1 MLYNKNK
8 IALVD
13 CNSFYVSC
21 ERLFNPSLIK
31 KPIVVLSSNDGC
43 IISRSTEAKA
53 LGIKMGEPYFKV
65 EKIIKENDVKTFST
79 NFSLYGDISRRVMK
93 TLNQFSPQIEIY
105 SIDEAFLDL
114 CSIKDGDLL
123 EYGNKIRRTVLKWTG
138 IQTSIGIANTKTLS
152 KAANYIAKKEKSGVI
167 DLVNS
172 KQIDKLLSEIK
183 INDVWGVGR
192 QLTKFYI
199 KNGINTA
206 YDLKKMH
213 NGWIK
218 KNTNVFGSRTAM
230 ELRGFSCVSL
240 EPYEEKRK
248 NCCVSRSF
256 GKKVTKLEDLSEAIT
271 IHCLNAAEKI
281 RLDKQTVKKI
291 TVFIR
296 TSPFQKDKNYYAN
309 SKDIDLPIRTNDSIE
324 LVKQALTALE
334 SIYKEGYRY
343 QKTGIVLS
351 GLKDANIYNKNLF
364 STINNDEKRIKLM
377 QAIDH
382 TNIKYGRNSLS
393 IAQAG
398 LKKKLNIKKIS
409 LETGTGNFF
418 APARKLF
425 DKCGFKICEPFAH
438 YKKDLDACY
447 MSLLI
452 SN

>member
-1 MLYNKNK
+1 MLYNNNK

-21 ERLFNPSLIK
+21 ERLFNPSINK
-31 KPIVVLSSNDGC
+31 KPVVVLSSNDGC
-43 IISRSTEAKA
+43 IISRSTEAKV

-65 EKIIKENDVKTFST
+65 KKIVKENDVKTFST

-93 TLNQFSPQIEIY
+93 TLRQFSPQMEIY

-114 CSIKDGDLL
+114 SSVKNEDLL
-123 EYGNKIRRTVLKWTG
+123 EHGYKIRKTILKWTG
-138 IQTSIGIANTKTLS
+138 IPTSIGIAKTKTLS

-172 KQIDKLLSEIK
+172 KNIDEFLSKIK

-192 QLTKFYI
+192 QLTKFYT

-206 YDLKKMH
+206 YDLKKAH

-230 ELRGFSCVSL
+230 ELKGFSCTSL
-240 EPYEEKRK
+240 EPHEEKRK

-271 IHCLNAAEKI
+271 AHCLNAAEKV

-296 TSPFQKDKNYYAN
+296 TSPFQKGNSYYAS
-309 SKDIDLPIRTNDSIE
+309 SKNIDLPIRTNDSII
-324 LVKQALTALE
+324 LIKQALAALE
-334 SIYKEGYRY
+334 SIYKKGYRY
-343 QKTGIVLS
+343 QKTGIIFS
-351 GLKDANIYNKNLF
+351 GLKDINIYNNNLF
-364 STINNDEKRIKLM
+364 STVNNDKKRIKLM
-377 QAIDH
+377 EAIDH

-398 LKKKLNIKKIS
+398 LKKNYNIKKQHASRID
-409 LETGTGNFF
+409 T
-418 APARKLF
+418 ACF
-425 DKCGFKICEPFAH
+425 DFLPTVKIA
-438 YKKDLDACY
+438 
-447 MSLLI
+447 
-452 SN
+452 